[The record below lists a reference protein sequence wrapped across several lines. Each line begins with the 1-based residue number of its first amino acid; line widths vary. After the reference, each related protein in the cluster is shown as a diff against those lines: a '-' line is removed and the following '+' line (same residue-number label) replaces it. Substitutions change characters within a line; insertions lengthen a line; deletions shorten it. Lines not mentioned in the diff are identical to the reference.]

1 MKKKHD
7 ETVDEEYVY
16 ETDPETSQDADEE
29 YVEYEATADPDQ
41 PEEFYEEQPDDTY
54 YEYEEEQPEE
64 SQTGD
69 EQPSKEDKK
78 AKKSVFATT
87 FGNTPFY
94 ETTAETISDVLSF
107 HHYKRLKLAPA
118 ILLGIALSPF
128 LISFI
133 MLAASF
139 YVLLFAYKM
148 LIAPADYMITSMKS
162 DHDSIWVQ
170 LIIYLMGYP
179 VVLVFR
185 IAGALIGIGF
195 FFINFLINC
204 FGYVYSLGGIHFHA
218 FLYDTPSQHNGFK
231 KTPYTMAENIVALVC
246 AIVILVGYMT
256 GIIVSAVGSGSSY
269 DYGNYDD
276 YASNTSRSDAQSMSP
291 SDRDTFLVRDGDS
304 IWIRVYVDSYESAS
318 VNVYSENTN
327 TIRLYLYEENNSSY
341 SNYTSG
347 SSSAAI
353 SLPSTYYDY
362 GTTYYIKI
370 TCSFIS
376 DSGKVTVRIY

>member
-1 MKKKHD
+1 MFMKKKHD

-16 ETDPETSQDADEE
+16 ETDPETSPDADEE

-69 EQPSKEDKK
+69 EQPSKDDKK
-78 AKKSVFATT
+78 PKKSAFATT

-94 ETTAETISDVLSF
+94 ETTAETISDVFSF

-162 DHDSIWVQ
+162 DHESVWVQ

-179 VVLVFR
+179 VVLLFR

-218 FLYDTPSQHNGFK
+218 FLYDTPSQH
-231 KTPYTMAENIVALVC
+231 I
-246 AIVILVGYMT
+246 
-256 GIIVSAVGSGSSY
+256 GSGSSY

-304 IWIRVYVDSYESAS
+304 IWIRVYVESYESAS

-353 SLPSTYYDY
+353 SLPSTYY

-370 TCSFIS
+370 TCRFVG
-376 DSGKVTVRIY
+376 DSGEVTVRIY

>member
-7 ETVDEEYVY
+7 ETVDEEYV
-16 ETDPETSQDADEE
+16 
-29 YVEYEATADPDQ
+29 EYEETADPDQ
-41 PEEFYEEQPDDTY
+41 PEEFYEGQPDDTY

-69 EQPSKEDKK
+69 EQSSKEDKK

-179 VVLVFR
+179 VVLFFR

-218 FLYDTPSQHNGFK
+218 FLYDTPSQHKGFK

-269 DYGNYDD
+269 DYSNYDD

-304 IWIRVYVDSYESAS
+304 AADCIAGLPASFSDLFFSGRISSCTVSAFCFTVSGCCPFAVS
-318 VNVYSENTN
+318 VFRPAFRFSAHLLAA
-327 TIRLYLYEENNSSY
+327 RR
-341 SNYTSG
+341 TSMLIV
-347 SSSAAI
+347 SMAF
-353 SLPSTYYDY
+353 L
-362 GTTYYIKI
+362 
-370 TCSFIS
+370 FL
-376 DSGKVTVRIY
+376 